1 MYLDLVGPLQ
11 DSRIDDHTAV
21 EGVVLEV
28 WMQVQFVTIWGDLL
42 GKTTLGDELLF
53 LR

>member
-21 EGVVLEV
+21 EGVVPEV
-28 WMQVQFVTIWGDLL
+28 GMQVQFVTIWDDLL
-42 GKTTLGDELLF
+42 GKTTLGDELF
-53 LR
+53 LL